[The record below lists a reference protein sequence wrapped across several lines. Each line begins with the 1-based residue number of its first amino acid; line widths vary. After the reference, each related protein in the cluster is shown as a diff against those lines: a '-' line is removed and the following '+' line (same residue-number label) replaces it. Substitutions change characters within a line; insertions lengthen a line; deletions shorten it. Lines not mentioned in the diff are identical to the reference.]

1 VPLSVVV
8 LINKIAK
15 QAHLLSLNATIE
27 AARVGDAGRGFAIV
41 ANEVKE
47 LASQTSI
54 ATKDIASQVKQI
66 QLSPREPFDSVKLIS
81 ADIHGMAER
90 MSTIVEAVARQE
102 SRLP

>member
-15 QAHLLSLNATIE
+15 QAHLPSLNATIE

-54 ATKDIASQVKQI
+54 ATRGHCFPSEADTVVI
-66 QLSPREPFDSVKLIS
+66 QGTLRF
-81 ADIHGMAER
+81 
-90 MSTIVEAVARQE
+90 RQAHQ
-102 SRLP
+102 R